1 MQTTCGQLDL
11 MPLQIANLGSPQAVA
26 VREQG
31 HGGVAMPVPAP
42 LAGRRHQVFDLT
54 CVVSPRSRLKSR
66 PLCSYSARSAR
77 DSEDGEAPRF
87 APAAGLPY
95 GIKNTRVFHPPTNL
109 ERAEWQLGSAF
120 AGFHFFRSA
129 GTRNADP
136 SSHGN
141 LPSGHT
147 KQPIANAGITTHAG
161 K

>member
-109 ERAEWQLGSAF
+109 ERANGS
-120 AGFHFFRSA
+120 
-129 GTRNADP
+129 
-136 SSHGN
+136 
-141 LPSGHT
+141 
-147 KQPIANAGITTHAG
+147 
-161 K
+161 